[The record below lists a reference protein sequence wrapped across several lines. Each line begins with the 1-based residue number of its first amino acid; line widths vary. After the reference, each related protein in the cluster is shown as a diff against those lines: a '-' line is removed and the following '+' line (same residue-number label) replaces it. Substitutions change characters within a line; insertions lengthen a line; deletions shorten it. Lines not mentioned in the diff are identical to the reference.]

1 MLKGILGEGRGGTE
15 KEGEEGSREE
25 QEEEGKG
32 GRSGGG
38 GELHLN
44 QSLF

>member
-38 GELHLN
+38 N
-44 QSLF
+44 CI